1 MIDKF
6 LSVQDMLF
14 ICLIVGSILKLFQ
27 FHKEGKF
34 KKK

>member
-1 MIDKF
+1 MIEKY

-14 ICLIVGSILKLFQ
+14 ICLIAGTAIKIYQ

-34 KKK
+34 KK

>member
-14 ICLIVGSILKLFQ
+14 ICLIVGSGIKIFQ
-27 FHKEGKF
+27 FFKEGKF